1 MPNSILTKFRVMIRI
16 LIMILIGFAINCSWA
31 YDLTREDSLELKLI
45 ENEHPNMAQHL
56 HLYIA
61 DLQSENDALK
71 AKVEA
76 LESNSDT
83 KLTLI
88 LIVVFTLIILGLI
101 AFIYRLRARD
111 RKEIEQHKNLAD
123 KAAKSLA
130 EREKFLAYTNHE
142 IRTPLNAVSGSAE
155 LLATTELSPGQ
166 EKYVKT
172 IKASVDNV
180 LILVN
185 DVLDLSRIESG
196 NIEFRKDDFLLS
208 DVMMGVS
215 YILSEKVDK
224 KGISFFVEVDEKIP
238 TILKGD
244 SRFLNQILINLCNN
258 AVKFTDLGKVT
269 LKATLLNNVDQ
280 NYSIRFEVIDTG
292 KGIRKSKISTIFN
305 QFEQETRHT
314 IQTKGGSGLGLA
326 ITKQLVESMGGEIKL
341 DSKYLEGTTFTVDLN
356 FAIGSEQRII
366 KEKIDT
372 SVIDNQRILVVDDN
386 RLNRDIV
393 EDVLGHMNKTVH
405 VTSADSGAK
414 AIELLKLEDFDL
426 ILMDIQM
433 PNMDGY
439 ELTKYIRGNIRSPF
453 NEIPIIAMTAYAM
466 DNVAEACFEAG
477 MNDFITKPIN
487 WQFLLTKIDRL
498 NQKKMNNKGKDQLVF
513 DNIDLGTL
521 KRLTAGDNT
530 KMFKYIDIFLD
541 NVPRDLEQMKAQLKE
556 RNHAEALKI
565 LHKIK
570 GNTTYMGNQEI
581 AEIYD
586 KLCVEK
592 DLTHAGSELNQ
603 AVVIAEKCAEELKL
617 VKKNYKL
624 LFLEIN

>member
-1 MPNSILTKFRVMIRI
+1 MIRFCLVIFI
-16 LIMILIGFAINCSWA
+16 LISSLVSHA
-31 YDLTREDSLELKLI
+31 YELSREDSLELKLI
-45 ENEHPNMAQHL
+45 ESEHPNTAQHL
-56 HLYIA
+56 HFYIN
-61 DLQSENDALK
+61 DLQEENALLK
-71 AKVEA
+71 QKLQAI
-76 LESNSDT
+76 SNDSNNHLLLIIT
-83 KLTLI
+83 VVFVAIIIGLI
-88 LIVVFTLIILGLI
+88 L
-101 AFIYRLRARD
+101 FIYRLRARD
-111 RKEIEQHKNLAD
+111 KKEIEEYKNLAD
-123 KAAKSLA
+123 RAAKSLA

-155 LLATTELSPGQ
+155 LLAATELSQGQ

-208 DVMMGVS
+208 DVMMGVN

-224 KGISFFVEVDEKIP
+224 KGISFIVEVDEKIP

-269 LKATLLNNVDQ
+269 LKASLVHHIGQT
-280 NYSIRFEVIDTG
+280 YRIRFEVIDTG
-292 KGIRKSKISTIFN
+292 KGIRKSKLSTIFN

-326 ITKQLVESMGGEIKL
+326 ITKQLVESMGGTISL
-341 DSKYLEGTTFTVDLN
+341 DSKYLEGTTFTVELE
-356 FAIGSEQRII
+356 FSMGSEQILI
-366 KEKIDT
+366 KDKVDT
-372 SVIDNQRILVVDDN
+372 SVINNLRILVVDDN
-386 RLNRDIV
+386 HLNRDIV
-393 EDVLGHMNKTVH
+393 EDVLGQMNNTVKI
-405 VTSADSGAK
+405 TSAESGEK
-414 AIELLKLEDFDL
+414 AIELLKNQDFDL

-439 ELTKYIRGNIRSPF
+439 ELTRYIRGNIRSPF
-453 NEIPIIAMTAYAM
+453 NELPIIAMTAYAM

-498 NQKKMNNKGKDQLVF
+498 NQKMKTNSAQLIF
-513 DNIDLGTL
+513 DHIDLGTL

-541 NVPRDLEQMKAQLKE
+541 NVPSDILKMKRQLSDS
-556 RNHAEALKI
+556 NHEEALKT

-570 GNTTYMGNQEI
+570 GNTAYMGNQEI
-581 AEIYD
+581 ADIYD
-586 KLCVEK
+586 RLSQES
-592 DLTHAGSELNQ
+592 DLSQSSSDLNQ
-603 AVVIAEKCAEELKL
+603 ALTTAEKCVEELKL

-624 LFLEIN
+624 LFLEIK